1 MALSPAQRHSQRI
14 AMEQKLKRSQ
24 ALETTES
31 MHMLIRALETDVEH
45 VRSLPTIA
53 DRVEYKRDVLLPR
66 WVPTVEAYLE
76 SGQVYANPV
85 FAWCVIWLFDVG
97 DLDKA
102 LDWADI
108 AISQQQATPDRLRS
122 NFPTFVADTLLE
134 WTQET
139 AGRGESVEPYF
150 TRTFERVAN
159 TWRLHEQVTAKWFKF
174 AGLELLR
181 NDDGQKTAA
190 GVDDIETLEKA
201 DQLLAIAEKH
211 YSKIGVRTARQTIA
225 ARIRKL
231 TTQG

>member
-24 ALETTES
+24 ALDTTES
-31 MHMLIRALETDVEH
+31 MHLLIRALETDVEY
-45 VRSLPTIA
+45 VRSLPLIA
-53 DRVEYKRDVLLPR
+53 DRVNYKREALLPK
-66 WVPTVEAYLE
+66 WVPTVEAYLA

-97 DLDKA
+97 DLDLA

-122 NFPTFVADTLLE
+122 NFPTFVADTMLA
-134 WTQET
+134 WAQET

-150 TRTFERVAN
+150 SRTFERVAN

-231 TTQG
+231 AQE

>member
-24 ALETTES
+24 ALDTTES

-66 WVPTVEAYLE
+66 WVPTVEAYLD

-122 NFPTFVADTLLE
+122 NFPTFVADTMLE
-134 WTQET
+134 WAQET

-190 GVDDIETLEKA
+190 GVDDIKTLEKA

>member
-31 MHMLIRALETDVEH
+31 MHLLIRALETDVEH

-108 AISQQQATPDRLRS
+108 AISQQQATSDRLRS
-122 NFPTFVADTLLE
+122 NFPTFVADTMLA
-134 WTQET
+134 WAQET
-139 AGRGESVEPYF
+139 AGRG
-150 TRTFERVAN
+150 
-159 TWRLHEQVTAKWFKF
+159 
-174 AGLELLR
+174 
-181 NDDGQKTAA
+181 
-190 GVDDIETLEKA
+190 
-201 DQLLAIAEKH
+201 
-211 YSKIGVRTARQTIA
+211 
-225 ARIRKL
+225 
-231 TTQG
+231 